1 MKKESKVRG
10 LPKNWIIEQY
20 ENNRDLTEEM
30 KEKMTEYLLSLH
42 GIKENSQNKTKT
54 IQQTFNSFYT

>member
-30 KEKMTEYLLSLH
+30 KEKKTEFLLKHKLRLEIIFCGS
-42 GIKENSQNKTKT
+42 
-54 IQQTFNSFYT
+54 